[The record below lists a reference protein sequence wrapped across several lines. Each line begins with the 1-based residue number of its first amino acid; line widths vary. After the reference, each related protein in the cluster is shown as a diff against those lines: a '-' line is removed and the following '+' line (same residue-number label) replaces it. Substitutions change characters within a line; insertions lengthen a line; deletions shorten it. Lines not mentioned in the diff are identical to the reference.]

1 MVSFPNLGR
10 LFGAPKAESRDISE
24 AGMLA
29 NPNAEL
35 LRIFGI
41 MDGGQIVVT
50 KEKALGVPAIWCAVN
65 FLGGLMASL
74 PLHHY
79 QDSKNGPKKLSGPLS
94 DLMNSAVNDGM
105 TAYDWRKWAW
115 QRTFIEGRH
124 LSLIEKD
131 DNDRPLGIYPMAP
144 SRTTIDVE
152 RGRKKYE
159 FKNANG
165 RVTVYDESEVIDVPY
180 MLKEDGVGH
189 YSPIEKCQE
198 AIRSALASV
207 MYGGKLFANGGLP
220 PFAVTGPFASTKAAE
235 TAANDIA
242 DTARQAFNSGK
253 PAIALPV
260 GHDIKSIAID
270 PEKLL
275 LVEFQRFIIEEVA
288 RIYQLPPVFLQD
300 LSRGTFANAE
310 QQDLHLAKHVVTQW
324 ATQFE
329 SQVNLKVFGR
339 QGKSRS
345 KQYLSHNLSGLMRG
359 DFKSR
364 MEGLARGVQ
373 MALYTPNE
381 ARALEGRE
389 ALPGGDELLIQGAT
403 VPLGKQPGLLGLPP
417 PKDPEDGSAKDDE

>member
-1 MVSFPNLGR
+1 MALIPNIGR
-10 LFGAPKAESRDISE
+10 LFGPAKKEARDLTE

-35 LRIFGI
+35 LRVFGI
-41 MDGGQIVVT
+41 HDSEGKITVT
-50 KEKALGVPAIWCAVN
+50 KEKALGVPAVWCAVN

-79 QDSKNGPKKLSGPLS
+79 QDSKNGPKKQTGQISE
-94 DLMNSAVNDGM
+94 LMNSAVNDGM
-105 TAYDWRKWAW
+105 TSFDWRKWGW

-124 LSLIEKD
+124 LSFIEKD
-131 DNDRPLGIYPMAP
+131 ESGRPIALFPMAP
-144 SRTTIDVE
+144 SRTTIDIE

-159 FKNANG
+159 FKNAG
-165 RVTVYDESEVIDVPY
+165 GKTTVYDEDEVIDVPF
-180 MLKEDGVGH
+180 MLKEDGIGH
-189 YSPIEKCQE
+189 YSPIDKCQE

-235 TAANDIA
+235 AAADDIA
-242 DTARQAFNSGK
+242 MTAKNAFNSGK
-253 PAIALPV
+253 PAISLPV
-260 GHDIKSIAID
+260 GHDIKSLAID

-300 LSRGTFANAE
+300 LSRGTFSNAE
-310 QQDLHLAKHVVTQW
+310 QQDLHLAKHIVTQW

-329 SQVNLKVFGR
+329 SQLNLKFFGR
-339 QGKSRS
+339 QARSRS
-345 KQYLSHNLSGLMRG
+345 RQYLSHNVSGLMRG

-403 VPLGKQPGLLGLPP
+403 VPLGKQPGLNVATPAKTP
-417 PKDPEDGSAKDDE
+417 PEDE